1 MKIRDV
7 VSYLSTIAPP
17 AYQESY
23 DNAGL
28 ITGDPGWEVRG
39 ALVTLDCTEPV
50 VDEAIEAGA
59 NLIVAHHP
67 ILFRGIKRLTGGNYV
82 ERTLIKAIKND
93 IAIFAMHTNLD
104 NVLGGVNSKIA
115 EKIGLVK
122 TRILQPKKD
131 TLSKLVTFIPRENAE
146 EVLAALH
153 GRRGTDWELQE
164 LQLPGRWPGSLY
176 AGGRRQPAYWR
187 KGEAGTRG

>member
-1 MKIRDV
+1 MRGCAREILGDCQVTPIPEVYRTLRGQTTPTHQHINSLTHQHMKIRDV

-131 TLSKLVTFIPRENAE
+131 TL
-146 EVLAALH
+146 
-153 GRRGTDWELQE
+153 
-164 LQLPGRWPGSLY
+164 
-176 AGGRRQPAYWR
+176 
-187 KGEAGTRG
+187 

>member
-39 ALVTLDCTEPV
+39 ALVTHDCTEPA
-50 VDEAIEAGA
+50 VDEAIAAGA
-59 NLIVAHHP
+59 NVSVAHHP

-153 GRRGTDWELQE
+153 
-164 LQLPGRWPGSLY
+164 
-176 AGGRRQPAYWR
+176 
-187 KGEAGTRG
+187 EAGAGQI